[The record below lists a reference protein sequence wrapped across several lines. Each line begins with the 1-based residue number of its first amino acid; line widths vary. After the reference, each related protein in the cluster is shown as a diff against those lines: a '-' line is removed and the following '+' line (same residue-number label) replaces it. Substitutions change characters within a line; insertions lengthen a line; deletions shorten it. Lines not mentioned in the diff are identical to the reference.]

1 MKSFA
6 DDHVVTDETVDN
18 SETTIINTNDK
29 IKYLF
34 L

>member
-1 MKSFA
+1 MKGFV
-6 DDHVVTDETVDN
+6 DDDVVTDETVDN